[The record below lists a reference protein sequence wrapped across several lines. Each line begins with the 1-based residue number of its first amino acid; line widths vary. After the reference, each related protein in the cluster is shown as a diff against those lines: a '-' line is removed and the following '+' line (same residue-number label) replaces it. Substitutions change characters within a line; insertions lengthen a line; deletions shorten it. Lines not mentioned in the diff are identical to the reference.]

1 MRGGR
6 RSAAA
11 LVPLLTHS
19 PYPPI
24 AACLHL
30 AASLRLLLLP
40 WYSNLSIPPS
50 PFFCPPPSP
59 RVPTA
64 KAIDMHLD
72 ISLPPPTPHPPPS
85 YEGAKA
91 IDMHLDI
98 SPQQMQALVYDACD
112 ANGMAEAS
120 GRRGRRV
127 EGDW

>member
-1 MRGGR
+1 MVFQ
-6 RSAAA
+6 SE
-11 LVPLLTHS
+11 H
-19 PYPPI
+19 
-24 AACLHL
+24 
-30 AASLRLLLLP
+30 ASLPFLLP
-40 WYSNLSIPPS
+40 P
-50 PFFCPPPSP
+50 PPPS
-59 RVPTA
+59 
-64 KAIDMHLD
+64 
-72 ISLPPPTPHPPPS
+72 S